1 MKEEK
6 MQHSSKPNPNNK
18 EPQSRVTAIS
28 VTFELLSLNLIII
41 GGGYYLNDYLNLKI
55 PWILI
60 FSILLSVVAT
70 IYYLLKKFGE

>member
-6 MQHSSKPNPNNK
+6 TEPSSKHNPEENNTYSK
-18 EPQSRVTAIS
+18 VSSI
-28 VTFELLSLNLIII
+28 TFELLSLNLIII
-41 GGGYYLNDYLNLKI
+41 GGGYYLNDYLELKI

-60 FSILLSVVAT
+60 ASILLSVVAT